1 LTPNN
6 TATDLSGL
14 VAVVT
19 GAAAGL
25 GRAEAIGLARAGATV
40 VVNDIAGALDK
51 SDVVDEIATAGSKAV
66 AVAGDISERSTADEL
81 VETADGL
88 GGLSIV
94 VNNAGIT
101 RDRMLFNMTDE
112 DWDAVMSVHLRGH
125 FLLTRNAATYWRA
138 KAKAGA
144 GRPATSGTGAG
155 RPATSGTGAGRSAT
169 SGTVYGRI
177 INTSSEA
184 GLAGPVGQ
192 ANYGAAKAGIAA
204 FSTIVAMEGARVGI
218 TSNAIAPT
226 ALTHMTLDL
235 MPQEFK
241 DAREAKIA
249 DGEFD
254 FFAPENVAPLVAF
267 LCSDASAHISGKVF
281 GVQGD
286 SIEIFQPFTSV
297 AEVKNDGRRWDPEDI
312 PGRIDEL
319 FTASGV
325 QAGAENMMARMR
337 YQILGER

>member
-1 LTPNN
+1 MTPDNA
-6 TATDLSGL
+6 ATDLSGL

-25 GRAEAIGLARAGATV
+25 GRAEAIGLARGGATV

-51 SDVVDEIATAGSKAV
+51 SDVVDEITAAGSKAV

-138 KAKAGA
+138 KAK
-144 GRPATSGTGAG
+144 TGAG
-155 RPATSGTGAGRSAT
+155 RPATSGTAD
-169 SGTVYGRI
+169 GTVYGRI

-192 ANYGAAKAGIAA
+192 ANYGAAKAAITALTLSAA
-204 FSTIVAMEGARVGI
+204 RALERYGVRA
-218 TSNAIAPT
+218 NAIAPRARTAMTADVFGESPELAEGQIDPLSPEHVVNLVRFLASPASQGVNGQLFIVFGPTVTLVAAPTAEHRFSAESDAWDPSELSKTLQNYFADRDAERNFSAT
-226 ALTHMTLDL
+226 ALMG
-235 MPQEFK
+235 Q
-241 DAREAKIA
+241 
-249 DGEFD
+249 GE
-254 FFAPENVAPLVAF
+254 
-267 LCSDASAHISGKVF
+267 
-281 GVQGD
+281 
-286 SIEIFQPFTSV
+286 
-297 AEVKNDGRRWDPEDI
+297 
-312 PGRIDEL
+312 
-319 FTASGV
+319 
-325 QAGAENMMARMR
+325 
-337 YQILGER
+337 

>member
-1 LTPNN
+1 MTPNN

-125 FLLTRNAATYWRA
+125 FLLTRNAAAYWRA

-144 GRPATSGTGAG
+144 GRPATSGAGAG
-155 RPATSGTGAGRSAT
+155 GSAT

-192 ANYGAAKAGIAA
+192 ANYGAAKAGITALTLSAA
-204 FSTIVAMEGARVGI
+204 RALERYGVRA
-218 TSNAIAPT
+218 NAIAPRART
-226 ALTHMTLDL
+226 AMTANV
-235 MPQEFK
+235 F
-241 DAREAKIA
+241 
-249 DGEFD
+249 GES
-254 FFAPENVAPLVAF
+254 PELAEGQIDPLSPEHVVNLVRFLASPASQGVNGQLFIVYGPTVTLVA
-267 LCSDASAHISGKVF
+267 A
-281 GVQGD
+281 
-286 SIEIFQPFTSV
+286 P
-297 AEVKNDGRRWDPEDI
+297 
-312 PGRIDEL
+312 
-319 FTASGV
+319 
-325 QAGAENMMARMR
+325 
-337 YQILGER
+337 

>member
-1 LTPNN
+1 MTPDNA
-6 TATDLSGL
+6 ATDLSGL

-81 VETADGL
+81 VETANGL

-155 RPATSGTGAGRSAT
+155 RSAT

-192 ANYGAAKAGIAA
+192 ANYGAAKAGITALTLSAA
-204 FSTIVAMEGARVGI
+204 RALERYGVRA
-218 TSNAIAPT
+218 NAIAPRARTAMTANVFGESPELAEGQIDPLSPEHVVNLVRFLASPASQGVNGQLFIVYGPTVTLVAAPTAEHRFSAESDAWDPSELSKTLQNYFADRDPERNFSAT
-226 ALTHMTLDL
+226 ALMG
-235 MPQEFK
+235 Q
-241 DAREAKIA
+241 
-249 DGEFD
+249 GE
-254 FFAPENVAPLVAF
+254 
-267 LCSDASAHISGKVF
+267 
-281 GVQGD
+281 
-286 SIEIFQPFTSV
+286 
-297 AEVKNDGRRWDPEDI
+297 
-312 PGRIDEL
+312 
-319 FTASGV
+319 
-325 QAGAENMMARMR
+325 
-337 YQILGER
+337 